1 MKKNSTSRDLLTGLM
16 ASAYAAGRPST
27 RTSSVEP
34 RLAIAELMKNGG
46 KSPDSTS
53 WNSASVG
60 TKKIVGGELAAC
72 GSVLRPSSHIHRTGK
87 KKTNTTNQPTTDHN
101 TFERFAVR
109 VTLISW
115 PPRERLRTGCA
126 VKRWQR

>member
-27 RTSSVEP
+27 STNSVEP
-34 RLAIAELMKNGG
+34 MLAIAELMKNGG

-53 WNSASVG
+53 WNSDRVG
-60 TKKIVGGELAAC
+60 AKKIVGGELAAC

-87 KKTNTTNQPTTDHN
+87 KKTNTTNQPTTDHS

-115 PPRERLRTGCA
+115 PPPERWRTGCGA
-126 VKRWQR
+126 QRWQR